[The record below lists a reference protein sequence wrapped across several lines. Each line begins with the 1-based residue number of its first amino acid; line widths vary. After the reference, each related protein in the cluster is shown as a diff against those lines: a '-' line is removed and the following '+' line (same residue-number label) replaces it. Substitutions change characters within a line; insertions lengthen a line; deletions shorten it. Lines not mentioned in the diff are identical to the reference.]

1 MTSLESALEL
11 AAERLERSAPRLR
24 AHCAEGLLPHVTD
37 NGRWRLVSPLG
48 PEPGALTA
56 LPWTGGFVAG
66 QLWLAGMDDDAA
78 AVTELLAPRAVLA
91 DTHDL
96 GFLFWPSAIL
106 GYRATREEAYREL
119 ALQAARSLGA
129 RRLPSGVIQVIGALD
144 DTQAR
149 GRTIADTLPNLL
161 LLWWA
166 ERQGL
171 TEAGDAARSHLRR
184 ALMTY
189 FREDGSTYHA
199 VRYADD
205 GSVLVRETI
214 NGWSDDSTWARGQAW
229 AIHGLVSA
237 YRATGDAEVLE
248 TLERAVVMF
257 LGRLPDDGVPRWD
270 FDAPHD
276 GPRDA
281 SAAAIVA
288 AALLDLGRRDDALD
302 LLHALVERCQNDGD
316 ADGLLLHCCYRYRTS
331 DALDCACVW
340 GDFFFLDALVHA
352 TAPER
357 RLDPLA

>member
-1 MTSLESALEL
+1 MTSLETALEL
-11 AAERLERSAPRLR
+11 AVERLEHSLPRLR

-48 PEPGALTA
+48 AEAGALTG

-66 QLWLAGMDDDAA
+66 QLWLADLHDDAA
-78 AVTELLAPRAVLA
+78 AVTELLTPRAA
-91 DTHDL
+91 QANTHDL
-96 GFLFWPSAIL
+96 GFLFWPSAVL
-106 GYRATREEAYREL
+106 GYVATAEEHYREL
-119 ALQAARSLGA
+119 ALEAARSLTA
-129 RRLPSGVIQVIGALD
+129 RRLPAGVLQVTGALD
-144 DTQAR
+144 DPLAR

-171 TEAGDAARSHLRR
+171 AEAGDAARAHVQR
-184 ALMTY
+184 ARQTY
-189 FREDGSTYHA
+189 FRDDGSTYQA
-199 VRYADD
+199 VRYDDD
-205 GSVLVRETI
+205 GSALARETI
-214 NGWSDDSTWARGQAW
+214 NGWSAESTWARGQAW

-237 YRATGDAEVLE
+237 YRATSDPELLE
-248 TLERAVVMF
+248 TLERAIAMF
-257 LGRLPDDGVPRWD
+257 VGRLPEDGVPLWD
-270 FDAPHD
+270 FDAPPD

-288 AALLDLGRRDDALD
+288 SALLDLGRRDDALG
-302 LLHALVERCQNDGD
+302 LLHTIVERCQNRRDS
-316 ADGLLLHCCYRYRTS
+316 DGLLLHCCYRYVTN

-352 TAPER
+352 VAPAR